1 MVKEANHVTENAMKV
16 VQHRLSE
23 QDSILDELSKVVM
36 SIQDTLEVL
45 GTDA

>member
-1 MVKEANHVTENAMKV
+1 MTTKTMGE

-23 QDSILDELSKVVM
+23 QDSIIDELSKVVR

-45 GTDA
+45 GKDA